1 MICLKI
7 EDTAV
12 QMGIRSEFIQVASE
26 KSDNTIP
33 AVVKM
38 IDDCGNFKL
47 ISAQCDKFEVRVKM
61 NRQMSI
67 RQENLLLKFS
77 AEKCCTYQVEKL
89 V

>member
-1 MICLKI
+1 MIYLKI

-47 ISAQCDKFEVRVKM
+47 ISAQCDKFEVKVNKCL
-61 NRQMSI
+61 SD
-67 RQENLLLKFS
+67 LLLKFP